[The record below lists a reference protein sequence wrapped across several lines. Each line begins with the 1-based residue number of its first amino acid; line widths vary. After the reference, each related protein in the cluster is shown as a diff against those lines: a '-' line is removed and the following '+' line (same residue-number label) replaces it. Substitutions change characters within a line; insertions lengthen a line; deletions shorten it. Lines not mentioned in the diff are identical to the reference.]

1 MSKYD
6 AEKLQSLLLS
16 LVQTVDIGQG
26 DVILCQEEK
35 RSDQFSHASLKM
47 WWHIM
52 ARKDLAHFLMQAWS
66 YAAHCW
72 SYEVF
77 DLFQF

>member
-6 AEKLQSLLLS
+6 AEKLQTLLLS

-47 WWHIM
+47 
-52 ARKDLAHFLMQAWS
+52 
-66 YAAHCW
+66 
-72 SYEVF
+72 
-77 DLFQF
+77 